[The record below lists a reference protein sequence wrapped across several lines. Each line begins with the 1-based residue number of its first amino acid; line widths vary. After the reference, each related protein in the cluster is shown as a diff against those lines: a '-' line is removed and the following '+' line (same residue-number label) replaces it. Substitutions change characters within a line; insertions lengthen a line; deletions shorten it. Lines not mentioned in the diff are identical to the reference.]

1 MEVFTHQMRRDSS
14 KEPEA
19 IMLPCGE
26 NATQKTKFACPR
38 IVLSIL
44 PSETFHNR
52 IVRSS
57 EPEAT

>member
-1 MEVFTHQMRRDSS
+1 MRRDSS